1 MLRPLLTL
9 LVLMMLTF
17 DARGNV
23 QEDIVIVVN
32 KHNPIE
38 YIEKRQLIDM
48 YMGKYLAFPN
58 GHIAVTLDYKK
69 EHALRSAF
77 FLALTGRNIAQINAY
92 WSRVKFSGKASP
104 PQAYP
109 SIAAIIDKVVT
120 TPSAIAYIPA
130 SAVTDELKVVYRF
143 AK

>member
-9 LVLMMLTF
+9 LVLMLLTF
-17 DARGNV
+17 DARSNV

-69 EHALRSAF
+69 NMH
-77 FLALTGRNIAQINAY
+77 
-92 WSRVKFSGKASP
+92 
-104 PQAYP
+104 
-109 SIAAIIDKVVT
+109 
-120 TPSAIAYIPA
+120 
-130 SAVTDELKVVYRF
+130 
-143 AK
+143 